1 MKKSLSIFLSGIL
14 TLAAI
19 PLAGASAAEQTN
31 EKWDRFIKYDLCID
45 DYSSLNDN
53 EKALCK
59 FIFDTE
65 QNSPDTV
72 ICERARR
79 TLAGDTN
86 LGERISLSDLTECY
100 GIWDVKSEYRS
111 GREWFIHCVPD
122 IIHLD
127 ETSES
132 AYNEYWVDES
142 GKTKISY
149 TGKNNGYNI
158 APFRV
163 TSICLNGQEASELYA
178 DHVQNYRTEL
188 QDDGTYIVTYE
199 ITPAAYPN
207 DRMLDIDGDSYYI
220 QDDDSVVLIESKYMG
235 DRKKADSITVPAEVD
250 GHKVT
255 AISSGAFAQSSAKE
269 IILPDT
275 IESIGRNAFLYCSK
289 LESIN
294 IPENLNYMGVN
305 AFKLCENLKNVEFNC
320 PELDLPAG
328 TFESCTA
335 LETVKLNVHSIG
347 EKAFDGCTSLSE
359 VTLGDKLEKIS
370 AQAFATC
377 EKIADLELPDSLLY
391 IGQEAFAETAIQGIE
406 IPQNVKLIGVLPRAR
421 GEIVGGI
428 HVIPAYNP
436 LNSFPDDCTIYG
448 IKGSKA
454 EIYAKEW
461 NMVFIATD
469 ESLSGD
475 ANLDGSVTVA
485 DAVAILQYIGNR
497 DKYQLT
503 DQGKKNADVDDVEG
517 ITPNDALTIQ
527 KWDSQGEL

>member
-19 PLAGASAAEQTN
+19 PLAGASAADQTN

-111 GREWFIHCVPD
+111 GREWFTHCVPD

-127 ETSES
+127 SS
-132 AYNEYWVDES
+132 NNYNEFWTDEM
-142 GKTKISY
+142 GITMISY
-149 TGKNNGYNI
+149 TGVNYDYSPLTFK
-158 APFRV
+158 V
-163 TSICLNGQEASELYA
+163 TTTGLTEKEASELNN
-178 DHVQNYRTEL
+178 DNIQNYSYEL
-188 QDDGTYIVTYE
+188 QDDGSRTVTYE
-199 ITPAAYPN
+199 ITPAAKP
-207 DRMLDIDGDSYYI
+207 DDKMLTVDGDSYYI
-220 QDDDSVVLIESKYMG
+220 EDDGSAVLVESIYFG
-235 DRKKADSITVPAEVD
+235 GKKKTDSITVPAEVD

-255 AISSGAFAQSSAKE
+255 AISSGAFVESSAKE

-294 IPENLNYMGVN
+294 IPKNLKYMGVN
-305 AFKLCENLKNVEFNC
+305 AFKLCESLKNVEFNC

-335 LETVKLNVHSIG
+335 LEAVKLNVHSIG
-347 EKAFDGCTSLSE
+347 ERAFDNCTSLGE

-377 EKIADLELPDSLLY
+377 EKITDLELPDSLLY

-527 KWDSQGEL
+527 KWDSEKKL